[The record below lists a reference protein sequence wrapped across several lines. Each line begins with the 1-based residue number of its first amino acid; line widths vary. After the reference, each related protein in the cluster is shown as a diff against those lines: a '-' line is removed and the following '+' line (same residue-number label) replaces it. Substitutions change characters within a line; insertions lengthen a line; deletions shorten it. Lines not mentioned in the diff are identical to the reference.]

1 VDCCPEGVCL
11 TLKNFAPLLVLA
23 AVYGGLAS
31 CDRPEISAAD
41 LDYRIELISPDPAVV
56 ITSDT
61 LKLSF
66 RVVPDDSLGFNRIL
80 VRGRE
85 PVFSGGRY
93 ITSIPLTPAD
103 TSVTLYVE
111 LFLDDGLRI
120 RDSVTFLHLKLRK
133 DPVLFSMV
141 HPRAG
146 HSTTAGP
153 DGKWYSTGGVPGW
166 FDPALNSTESF
177 DATLRISSAEPGYS
191 LQNGRAGHGSLFL
204 KNSQTLVVFG
214 GGPRLYQPDRK
225 EPLLPFELIAPGQPT
240 RIQAQN
246 LITREFAWDRL
257 ENKIFLHGGYSAS
270 AFYRLSASEDS
281 VRTEL
286 TKPNGYSLDE
296 HTMNVLPAAPDFLF
310 LGAGYFEFY
319 DPLMYSFYISAGTGR
334 FYLSDIFYQELRKD
348 HASAK
353 FGSRFLIISGGYL
366 QENGTRRLLSS
377 LEIIDPES
385 GRTYRF
391 PDTLSTARAAH
402 TMVTSGK
409 DIWVLG
415 GWNPEQQVITTIE
428 HFYLAD

>member
-1 VDCCPEGVCL
+1 MDWRPEGVCL
-11 TLKNFAPLLVLA
+11 TLKKIAPLLVLA
-23 AVYGGLAS
+23 AVYVGLAS
-31 CDRPEISAAD
+31 CDRPEISAGD
-41 LDYRIELISPDPAVV
+41 LDYRIEVISPDPAVV
-56 ITSDT
+56 LTSDT
-61 LKLSF
+61 LSLSF
-66 RVVPDDSLGFNRIL
+66 RVVPDDSLGFNRVQ
-80 VRGRE
+80 VRGRQ
-85 PVFSGGRY
+85 PVFSDGVY
-93 ITSIPLTPAD
+93 TTSILMSTAD
-103 TSVTLYVE
+103 TSITLYID
-111 LFLDDGLRI
+111 LFLDDRLRI
-120 RDSVTFLHLKLRK
+120 RDSVTFLHLRLRK
-133 DPVLFSMV
+133 DPVIYSMV

-177 DATLRISSAEPGYS
+177 DAALRISSEEPSYS
-191 LQNGRAGHGSLFL
+191 LQYGRAGHGSLFL
-204 KNSQTLVVFG
+204 INSQTLAVFG
-214 GGPRLYQPDRK
+214 GGPRLYQPERSDS
-225 EPLLPFELIAPGQPT
+225 LLPFELISPGQPA
-240 RIQAQN
+240 RIQLQN
-246 LITREFAWDRL
+246 RITREFAWDRL
-257 ENKIFLHGGYSAS
+257 ENQIFLHGGYSAS
-270 AFYRLSASEDS
+270 AFCRLSASEDS

-296 HTMNVLPAAPDFLF
+296 HTLNVLPAAPGFLF
-310 LGAGYFEFY
+310 LGAGYFDFY

-366 QENGTRRLLSS
+366 QENGSRRLLNS

-385 GRTYRF
+385 GRTYRL
-391 PDTLSTARAAH
+391 PYSLTTARAAH

-415 GWNPEQQVITTIE
+415 GWNREQQVITTIE